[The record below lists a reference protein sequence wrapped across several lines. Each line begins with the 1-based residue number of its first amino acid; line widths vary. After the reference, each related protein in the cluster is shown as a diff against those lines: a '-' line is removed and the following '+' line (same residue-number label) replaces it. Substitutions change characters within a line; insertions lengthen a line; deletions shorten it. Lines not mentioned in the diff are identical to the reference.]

1 MPAPRRG
8 PHARRAGRR
17 GPGEG
22 AAQGTDAL
30 APCVVVIAT
39 ATLTRRGG
47 RQADVEAA
55 FQRITNHKG
64 VKGILIVDDEGREL
78 RTTLSA
84 ELTEK
89 YSELIPQLA
98 SMARSAVRDLD
109 PSVRRPT
116 LAPHGPGARVA
127 AVVRRSARRGARGG
141 AGLRGARVGRRL
153 SWTCVKVASGKRP
166 SRRS

>member
-1 MPAPRRG
+1 MN
-8 PHARRAGRR
+8 
-17 GPGEG
+17 
-22 AAQGTDAL
+22 
-30 APCVVVIAT
+30 AT
-39 ATLTRRGG
+39 AFLVYFAIRTT
-47 RQADVEAA
+47 QADVEAA

-109 PSVRRPT
+109 PSVRFRPRCCT
-116 LAPHGPGARVA
+116 GFY
-127 AVVRRSARRGARGG
+127 AVCCCA
-141 AGLRGARVGRRL
+141 L
-153 SWTCVKVASGKRP
+153 
-166 SRRS
+166 